1 MTLGRAA
8 ARRSW
13 VFLVVPLVLAVLAAV
28 AASGI
33 HDRLSYG
40 GIIAQDA
47 ESNRAAVA
55 VRERIGRGG
64 ADVVAIYRNP
74 HHTVDEPMF
83 RRAVE
88 DSLASAPKRT
98 VVSTMT
104 YWSRDLPPLVSKDHH
119 ATAVAIMLAGADDT
133 SRVASYHRL
142 RPALRAEGFDI
153 EYAGPVAVVDGVAER
168 TLADVR
174 RAELIA
180 FPLVLALL
188 LLIFRS
194 LVAALLPVVI
204 GGLSI
209 GITLGVLVLLSGTV
223 EISFITVSLVT
234 SLGLALGVDAALFVV
249 GRFREELAGRHSV
262 PDAVTATCATAGRT
276 VFLSG
281 ATMTGI
287 ALGFLL
293 FPVGVMQAC
302 GVGAAVVIAV
312 SAVLSVTA
320 LPAAL
325 ALLGPRVNAGRL
337 RRPRRKDT
345 VPAEGPW
352 AGLARAVMA
361 RPGHYVIGTLLALLA
376 LTAPFAHITLGFPD
390 QRTLPA
396 DAPARLASDALRHD
410 FALGGLDT
418 VQVMVTVPQ
427 RLDTRD
433 GQRTLTA
440 WAGELVHLPGTGA
453 GLIAATS
460 QHSAVIYLSHN
471 GSAED
476 PATRALVRHIRALP
490 PPDGGQVLVG
500 GLSAMAQDTLQLL
513 GRRLPW
519 VLLYIAVFTYVL
531 LLTTLR
537 SVVLPAKALLVNA
550 LSLGASFGAL
560 VWIFQDGHL
569 TWLVGASRTGYI
581 DVAQP
586 VIMLILLIGLSMDY
600 EFFLLS
606 RIREQYD
613 ATGDN
618 TAAVATGLQQSAPV
632 FTSAAAVVMA
642 VSAAFTTSGVTM
654 VKELCVGM
662 FIAIALDATLI
673 RALLVPATM
682 RLLGRANWWLPGAK
696 HRQWGGQEAPAPLK
710 RPASARQSSNP

>member
-1 MTLGRAA
+1 MTLGRAT

-13 VFLVVPLVLAVLAAV
+13 VFVVVPLVLAALAAI

-40 GIIAQDA
+40 GIIARDA

-64 ADVVAIYRNP
+64 ADVVAIYRNS
-74 HHTVDEPMF
+74 HHTVEEPRF

-88 DSLASAPKRT
+88 DSLASAPKGT
-98 VVSTMT
+98 VVSAMT
-104 YWSRDLPPLVSKDHH
+104 YWSRGLPPLVSKDHH

-133 SRVASYHRL
+133 SRMASYHRL
-142 RPALRAEGFDI
+142 RPALRAAGFRI

-194 LVAALLPVVI
+194 LVAALLPVII

-209 GITLGVLVLLSGTV
+209 SITLGVLVLLSGTV

-249 GRFREELAGRHSV
+249 GRFREELAGRDSV

-287 ALGFLL
+287 ALGCLL
-293 FPVGVMQAC
+293 FPVGVMRAF

-337 RRPRRKDT
+337 RLPRRKGT
-345 VPAEGPW
+345 NPVRGVW
-352 AGLARAVMA
+352 ARLARTVMA

-376 LTAPFAHITLGFPD
+376 LTAPFAHLTLGFPD

-396 DAPARLASDALRHD
+396 DAPARLASDALGRE
-410 FALGGLDT
+410 FALGGLDA
-418 VQVMVTVPQ
+418 VQVVVTVPQ
-427 RLDTRD
+427 QLDTRD

-440 WAGELVHLPGTGA
+440 WASELVHLPGTGA

-460 QHSAVIYLSHN
+460 QHSAVIYLTHSS
-471 GSAED
+471 SAED
-476 PATRALVRHIRALP
+476 PATRALVRRIRALP

-500 GLSAMAQDTLQLL
+500 GLSAMAEDTLQLL

-519 VLLYIAVFTYVL
+519 ALLSIAVFTYVL
-531 LLTTLR
+531 LLAALR

-581 DVAQP
+581 DVTQP

-618 TAAVATGLQQSAPV
+618 TAAVAIGLQRSAPV
-632 FTSAAAVVMA
+632 ITAAAAVVLV
-642 VSAAFTTSGVTM
+642 VSAAFATSGVTM

-662 FIAIALDATLI
+662 FIAIALDATLV
-673 RALLVPATM
+673 RALLVPAAM
-682 RLLGRANWWLPGAK
+682 RLLGRANWWLPGRSTNSG
-696 HRQWGGQEAPAPLK
+696 HSGGHAPLAH
-710 RPASARQSSNP
+710 PMSARRSDDP

>member
-1 MTLGRAA
+1 MLAA
-8 ARRSW
+8 
-13 VFLVVPLVLAVLAAV
+13 LAAV

-40 GIIAQDA
+40 GLIARDA

-64 ADVVAIYRNP
+64 ADVIAIYRSP
-74 HHTVDEPMF
+74 HHTVEEPVF
-83 RRAVE
+83 RQAVE
-88 DSLASAPKRT
+88 HSLASAPKGT

-119 ATAVAIMLAGADDT
+119 ATAVTIMLAGADDT

-168 TLADVR
+168 ALADVR
-174 RAELIA
+174 RAELVA

-188 LLIFRS
+188 LLVFRS

-209 GITLGVLVLLSGTV
+209 GITLGILVLLSGTV

-249 GRFREELAGRHSV
+249 GRFREELTHRGSV
-262 PDAVTATCATAGRT
+262 PDAVAATCATAGRT

-281 ATMTGI
+281 TTMSGI
-287 ALGFLL
+287 ALGLLL
-293 FPVGVMQAC
+293 FPIGVLRAF
-302 GVGAAVVIAV
+302 GVGAAVVIAL

-325 ALLGPRVNAGRL
+325 ALLGPRVNAGRI

-345 VPAEGPW
+345 APAEGPW
-352 AGLARAVMA
+352 ARLARAVMA
-361 RPGHYVIGTLLALLA
+361 RPGHYVIGVLLALLA
-376 LTAPFAHITLGFPD
+376 MTAPFAHITLGFPD

-396 DAPARLASDALRHD
+396 DAPARLASDALGRD
-410 FALGGLDT
+410 FALGGLDA
-418 VQVMVTVPQ
+418 VQVVVTVPQ
-427 RLDTRD
+427 NLETHG
-433 GQRTLTA
+433 GQQTLTA
-440 WAGELVHLPGTGA
+440 WVGELVRLPGTGA
-453 GLIAATS
+453 ALIAATS
-460 QHSAVIYLSHN
+460 EHSAVVYLTHN
-471 GSAED
+471 SSAED
-476 PATRALVRHIRALP
+476 PATRTLVRRIRALS
-490 PPDGGQVLVG
+490 PPDGGQALVG
-500 GLSAMAQDTLQLL
+500 GLSAMAEDSLQLL
-513 GRRLPW
+513 AQRLPW
-519 VLLYIAVFTYVL
+519 VLLAIAVFTYAL
-531 LLTTLR
+531 LLTALR
-537 SVVLPAKALLVNA
+537 SVVLPAKALVVNA

-560 VWIFQDGHL
+560 VWMFQDGHL
-569 TWLVGASRTGYI
+569 TWLVSGERIGYV

-618 TAAVATGLQQSAPV
+618 TVAVAVGLQRSAPV
-632 FTSAAAVVMA
+632 ITAAAAVVLV
-642 VSAAFTTSGVTM
+642 VSAVFATSSVNM

-662 FIAIALDATLI
+662 FIAIALDATLV

-682 RLLGRANWWLPGAK
+682 RLLGRANWWLPGAEQR
-696 HRQWGGQEAPAPLK
+696 HRPCSGGDLA
-710 RPASARQSSNP
+710 

>member
-1 MTLGRAA
+1 MFVRLGQAA
-8 ARRSW
+8 ARRRW
-13 VFLVVPLVLAVLAAV
+13 AFLAVPLVLAALAMV
-28 AASGI
+28 AASGL

-40 GIIAQDA
+40 GFIARDA

-64 ADVVAIYRNP
+64 ADLIALYRNP
-74 HHTVDEPMF
+74 HHTVEEPMF

-88 DSLASAPKRT
+88 DSLASAPSGT
-98 VVSTMT
+98 IVSAMT
-104 YWSRDLPPLVSKDHH
+104 YWSRDLPPLASKDRH
-119 ATAVAIMLAGADDT
+119 ATAVVIMLAGADDT
-133 SRVASYHRL
+133 GRVASYHRL
-142 RPALRAEGFDI
+142 RPVLRAAGFRI
-153 EYAGPVAVVDGVAER
+153 QYAGPVAVVDGVAER

-209 GITLGVLVLLSGTV
+209 GITLGVLALLNGAV
-223 EISFITVSLVT
+223 ETSFITVSLVT
-234 SLGLALGVDAALFVV
+234 ALGLALGVDAALFVV
-249 GRFREELAGRHSV
+249 GRFREELARRDSV
-262 PDAVTATCATAGRT
+262 PDAVAATCATAGRT

-281 ATMTGI
+281 TAMSGI

-293 FPVGVMQAC
+293 FPVGVLRAF
-302 GVGAAVVIAV
+302 GVGAAVVILV

-337 RRPRRKDT
+337 RRPWRERERERA

-352 AGLARAVMA
+352 ARLARAVMA
-361 RPGHYVIGTLLALLA
+361 RPGHYLICTSLALLA
-376 LTAPFAHITLGFPD
+376 LTAPFAHVTLGFPD
-390 QRTLPA
+390 QRTLPV
-396 DAPARLASDALRHD
+396 DAPARQASDALGRD
-410 FALGGLDT
+410 FALGGLDA
-418 VQVMVTVPQ
+418 VQVVVTVPQ

-433 GQRTLTA
+433 GRQTLTA
-440 WAGELVHLPGTGA
+440 WTGGLVRLPGAGG

-460 QHSAVIYLSHN
+460 RHSAVVHLTHDSA
-471 GSAED
+471 AED
-476 PATRALVRHIRALP
+476 PATRALVRRIRALP

-500 GLSAMAQDTLQLL
+500 GLSAMSQDTLELL

-519 VLLYIAVFTYVL
+519 ALLSIAGFTYVL
-531 LLTTLR
+531 LLAALR
-537 SVVLPAKALLVNA
+537 SVVLPVKALLVNA

-618 TAAVATGLQQSAPV
+618 AAAVATGMQRSAPV
-632 FTSAAAVVMA
+632 ITAAATVVLVVCA
-642 VSAAFTTSGVTM
+642 VFAGSGVAM

-662 FIAIALDATLI
+662 FIAVALDATLV
-673 RALLVPATM
+673 RALLVPAAM
-682 RLLGRANWWLPGAK
+682 RLLGRANWWLPGRSTK
-696 HRQWGGQEAPAPLK
+696 SGQSL
-710 RPASARQSSNP
+710 S